1 MLKIYDK
8 AQWHID
14 GGEDKIS
21 VVDKLKII
29 LYFLLDRGLLSSEGK
44 EIVDLGIDSSVSI
57 HEKMLTQEGQKFM
70 DEYYDKVIGKS
81 KKEIMAAL
89 EKDFDDF
96 RL

>member
-81 KKEIMAAL
+81 KKEIIAAL
-89 EKDFDDF
+89 EKDFDNF

>member
-44 EIVDLGIDSSVSI
+44 EIVDFGIDSSVSI
-57 HEKMLTQEGQKFM
+57 HEKMLTLEGQKFM

-81 KKEIMAAL
+81 KKEIIAAL

>member
-81 KKEIMAAL
+81 KKEIIAAL